1 MEIRS
6 NTVWNQGMQFV
17 AESGGQKIT
26 MDAKVPLGKGDGMTP
41 KELVTIGLA
50 GCTAMDVI
58 ALMRKHKQPIEGLE
72 VQSNATTRE
81 GGHPASFAS
90 FELVFVAKGAVD
102 RDKLLEA
109 VHLSQTKYC
118 GVSATLAASAP
129 ISYRV
134 ELNGETIGTGSAQF
148 A

>member
-1 MEIRS
+1 MEIRTNS
-6 NTVWNQGMQFV
+6 VWQQGMQFV
-17 AESGGQKIT
+17 AESGGQKVP
-26 MDAKVPLGKGDGMTP
+26 MDAKAPLGKGEGMTP
-41 KELVTIGLA
+41 KELVVIGLA

-58 ALMRKHKQPIEGLE
+58 ALMRKHKQPIESLE
-72 VQSNATTRE
+72 VRSNAKTRE
-81 GGHPASFAS
+81 GGYPASFTS

-102 RDKLLEA
+102 REKLLEA

-118 GVSATLAASAP
+118 GVSATLVASAP

-134 ELNGETIGTGSAQF
+134 ELNGEVVGTGNAHF